1 MTGLKQRIAASIRRS
16 KQPRRGGHVTT
27 NGPGLPFTSAD
38 ASVTLAEA
46 CAQAGIRSTGAQ
58 LIRLGENAI
67 FRLAH
72 ERIVVRIG
80 RAADVLLDAQ
90 KEVAVARW
98 LRDAGLPAAEPT
110 AHTQPIMVRDRPVT
124 FWKLI
129 EDSGIRATI
138 GDLAAILRTLH
149 SLPVPPGLPL
159 PEFDI
164 FGRVSDRIARSHDL
178 QDVDREFLTA
188 YLHQLREAY
197 RDLDFVLPPAAVHGD
212 AHQSNL
218 IRRPD
223 GRIVLIDFERFAF
236 GPPESD
242 LAVTATEH
250 LIGWHSD
257 ADYAEF
263 CKVYGFDITDW
274 QGFPVI
280 RAINEL
286 KMTTWLM
293 QNVHESPDV
302 AREYETRMQT
312 IRGEGTPRWRPF

>member
-1 MTGLKQRIAASIRRS
+1 MAGLKQRLAATTRRS
-16 KQPRRGGHVTT
+16 KPRRGGHVTT
-27 NGPGLPFTSAD
+27 NGRGLPFTSAD

-46 CAQAGIRSTGAQ
+46 CAQAGIRSKGAQ

-80 RAADVLLDAQ
+80 RSADVLDDAQ

-110 AHTQPIMVRDRPVT
+110 AHAQPIMVRDRPVT
-124 FWKLI
+124 FWELI
-129 EDSGIRATI
+129 EDSGLRATI
-138 GDLAAILRTLH
+138 GDLAAILRNLH

-164 FGRVSDRIARSHDL
+164 FGRVFERIAHSRDL
-178 QDVDREFLTA
+178 DDMDREFLTA

-197 RDLDFVLPPAAVHGD
+197 RDLDFVLPAAAIHGD

-263 CKVYGFDITDW
+263 CKVYGFNVTDW

-293 QNVHESPDV
+293 QNVRESDRI
-302 AREYETRMQT
+302 AREFRTRLASLQDS
-312 IRGEGTPRWRPF
+312 GSPRNWQPF